1 MIEDTVR
8 EFLSSK
14 MTAPVWME
22 IPKNHPKKMII
33 IEKTGSSQTNFIKT
47 ATFAM
52 QSYDES
58 LYKAAELNE
67 ELKSVMLDGV
77 DGLISLDEVSKV
89 ELNSDYNYTDTTTKK
104 YRYQAVFVV
113 THY

>member
-22 IPKNHPKKMII
+22 IPKNPPKKMII

-89 ELNSDYNYTDTTTKK
+89 ELNSDYNYTDTATKK

>member
-22 IPKNHPKKMII
+22 IPKNPPKKMII

-52 QSYDES
+52 QSYAPS
-58 LYKAAELNE
+58 LYEAAQLNE
-67 ELKSVMLDGV
+67 QVKEWMLDGV
-77 DGLISLDEVSKV
+77 YGAITLSVIARITLD
-89 ELNSDYNYTDTTTKK
+89 SDYNYTDTTSKR
-104 YRYQAVFVV
+104 YRYQAVFDIK
-113 THY
+113 HY